1 MAQDDKKV
9 SRRDFLKHFVKASA
23 AGALTL
29 GAGVFFWNRNPVPYK
44 APPLKIRRFDVP
56 GTQGLL
62 AVAKD
67 DNITNLVR
75 KAIKGVGGIE
85 RFIRRGDN
93 VLLKVNCAFARPSWM
108 GATTS
113 PEVAAEVIRLCFEA
127 GASSVKVTD
136 YPINDAE
143 SCFTKSGLKKAIK
156 DVGGEIILPTP
167 SDFRRVQV
175 SSGVIG
181 VWETL
186 YTPLAQC
193 DKLIG
198 IPTAKTHNLCGAS
211 LAMKNWYGFIGGSR
225 SRFHQDIHHVVAELG
240 AFIAPTLIVLDA
252 TRLLM
257 RNGPTGG
264 SASDVIP
271 GNTVVASTDQ
281 VAIDS
286 FGAELLGLDR
296 EAVKYIAL
304 AEEKGLG
311 TADYRSLLEKTN
323 KGTTP
328 HAS

>member
-9 SRRDFLKHFVKASA
+9 SRRDFMKGVFKTSVA
-23 AGALTL
+23 AALTL
-29 GAGVFFWNRNPVPYK
+29 GAGRFFWNRHPTPSK
-44 APPLKIRRFDVP
+44 APPLVVRRFDVP
-56 GTQGLL
+56 GTGGLL
-62 AVAKD
+62 AVARQA
-67 DNITNLVR
+67 NVTTLVR
-75 KAIKGVGGIE
+75 RAIQGVGGID
-85 RFIRRGDN
+85 RFIKKGDK

-113 PEVAAEVIRLCFEA
+113 PEVTAEMIRLCYQA
-127 GASSVKVTD
+127 GASSVRVTD

-143 SCFTKSGLKKAIK
+143 SCFAKSGLKKAIS
-156 DVGGEIILPTP
+156 DAGGEIFYP
-167 SDFRRVQV
+167 SPADFKRVRI
-175 SSGVIG
+175 STGVIG
-181 VWETL
+181 DWETF
-186 YTPLAQC
+186 YTPLAWC

-240 AFIAPTLIVLDA
+240 AFITPTLIVLDA

-264 SASDVIP
+264 SSSDVVP

-281 VAIDS
+281 VAVDS

-296 EAVKYIAL
+296 ESVKYIGL
-304 AEEKGLG
+304 AENNKLG
-311 TADYRSLLEKTN
+311 TSDYRKLLEKSFGVEN
-323 KGTTP
+323 
-328 HAS
+328 AS